1 MYKYLRLLKVNN
13 YIKNILVFIPL
24 FLSGEISDW
33 EKLLNTIIGFIS
45 FSMMASAVYII
56 NDSYDR
62 QEDRQHPLKKN
73 RPIASGSISITQA
86 ILIASIL
93 IIFSLFLI
101 ATISMNALY
110 IMFLYVFMN
119 FCYSAYL
126 KKFPIIDLII
136 VSLGFVLRLIIG
148 SLSSNEELS
157 IWIVI
162 MVFLSALFVILAK
175 RRGELIIYSESNKV
189 IRRGIEKYNLNNI
202 NRAIL
207 ILGFSIVILYVDYI
221 TSSNFFSAE
230 PNKQLTYWTLINV
243 VLIFTRYFELTFFQN
258 KSGSPISIIMN
269 DRLIQ
274 INIVIFISI
283 FYFFIYI

>member
-1 MYKYLRLLKVNN
+1 MLL
-13 YIKNILVFIPL
+13 Y
-24 FLSGEISDW
+24 
-33 EKLLNTIIGFIS
+33 
-45 FSMMASAVYII
+45 
-56 NDSYDR
+56 
-62 QEDRQHPLKKN
+62 
-73 RPIASGSISITQA
+73 ISI
-86 ILIASIL
+86 
-93 IIFSLFLI
+93 
-101 ATISMNALY
+101 
-110 IMFLYVFMN
+110 N

-148 SLSSNEELS
+148 SISSNEELS

-230 PNKQLTYWTLINV
+230 PNKQSTYWTLINV

>member
-1 MYKYLRLLKVNN
+1 
-13 YIKNILVFIPL
+13 
-24 FLSGEISDW
+24 
-33 EKLLNTIIGFIS
+33 
-45 FSMMASAVYII
+45 
-56 NDSYDR
+56 
-62 QEDRQHPLKKN
+62 
-73 RPIASGSISITQA
+73 
-86 ILIASIL
+86 
-93 IIFSLFLI
+93 
-101 ATISMNALY
+101 
-110 IMFLYVFMN
+110 
-119 FCYSAYL
+119 
-126 KKFPIIDLII
+126 
-136 VSLGFVLRLIIG
+136 
-148 SLSSNEELS
+148 
-157 IWIVI
+157 